1 MVGRA
6 STPSDTPSTG
16 SDSWSIIDG
25 GEPIEHTTAFHAVRY
40 PQQTPVLDFH
50 PSAPAKRCG
59 QMATAVSH
67 HRDIIMPFGGDGCCD
82 IPTPV
87 VPGGLAQTQARSS
100 ESDKSS
106 CVYATSGAL
115 LSPLVSNASSG
126 GNRPRSHSN
135 PPRPGSESPG
145 AVSKRMFL
153 QELGRRGVAF
163 SEPNPS
169 F

>member
-1 MVGRA
+1 MAGRA
-6 STPSDTPSTG
+6 STPSDTNSTG
-16 SDSWSIIDG
+16 SESWSMVDG
-25 GEPIEHTTAFHAVRY
+25 GEPIEHTTAFHAVRF
-40 PQQTPVLDFH
+40 PQQTCVLDFDH
-50 PSAPAKRCG
+50 SAPTETCG
-59 QMATAVSH
+59 QMAAAISRRH
-67 HRDIIMPFGGDGCCD
+67 NIMMPFGGDGCCD
-82 IPTPV
+82 IPSPA
-87 VPGGLAQTQARSS
+87 VPSDSARAQACSS

-106 CVYATSGAL
+106 SDYATSGAL
-115 LSPLVSNASSG
+115 LSPLVANASSG

-135 PPRPGSESPG
+135 PPRPDSESPG